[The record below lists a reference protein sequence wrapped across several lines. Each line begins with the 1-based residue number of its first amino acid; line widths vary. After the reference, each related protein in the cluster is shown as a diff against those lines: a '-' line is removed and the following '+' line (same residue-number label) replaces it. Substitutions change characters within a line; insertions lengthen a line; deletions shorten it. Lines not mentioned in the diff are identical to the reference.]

1 MYGGLIMAIRIF
13 IDQGHNPGGVNG
25 GAEGNG
31 LLEQDVTY
39 NVGIYLNNLLNSDS
53 RFVSEVSRKTPDE
66 ILGINNT
73 TSLQNRVNQAINFG
87 ADYFISIHCNASDN
101 PAYNGTEIF
110 VYRDN
115 TPVYD
120 LATDIL
126 EEIVENLGTKNNGVK
141 ENRGLFVLRRTPMPA
156 MLIELAF
163 ITNPQDAF
171 LLETRQYDFAE
182 AIYEGILEYFDF
194 D

>member
-1 MYGGLIMAIRIF
+1 MAIKIF
-13 IDQGHNPGGVNG
+13 IDQGHNPGGING

-31 LLEQDVTY
+31 LLEQDITY
-39 NVGIYLNNLLNSDS
+39 NIGIYLNNLLNSDP
-53 RFVSEVSRKTPDE
+53 RFKSEVSRNTPDE

-73 TSLQNRVNQAINFG
+73 TSLQKRVNMAIEFD
-87 ADYFISIHCNASDN
+87 ADYFISLHCNASDN
-101 PAYNGTEIF
+101 PTFNGSEIF
-110 VYRDN
+110 VYSEN
-115 TPVYD
+115 SPSYD

-126 EEIVENLGTKNNGVK
+126 TSIVEELGTKNNGVS
-141 ENRGLFVLRRTPMPA
+141 ENKTFFVLRKTPMPA

-163 ITNPQDAF
+163 ITNTKDAN

-182 AIYEGILEYFDF
+182 AIYDGILEYFDY